1 MGYTEYTRA
10 YTCKLCSTQVNNYL
24 VLCSQNTLCSV
35 IIPLN
40 KNVWD
45 ELAQKRL
52 SKSTLGHLF
61 AFLSLRKEPTRRDF
75 FSPMTAVALHQ
86 ALILSMLIIW
96 PYFRVSEIPALKN
109 CLLSLDVHMTTW
121 DAIPQLIPF
130 LTRSA
135 WSLSWWKAR
144 F

>member
-61 AFLSLRKEPTRRDF
+61 AFLSLRKEPTRGEFLQPYDSSGA
-75 FSPMTAVALHQ
+75 SPSFNFIHADYLAL
-86 ALILSMLIIW
+86 
-96 PYFRVSEIPALKN
+96 F
-109 CLLSLDVHMTTW
+109 
-121 DAIPQLIPF
+121 
-130 LTRSA
+130 
-135 WSLSWWKAR
+135 
-144 F
+144 